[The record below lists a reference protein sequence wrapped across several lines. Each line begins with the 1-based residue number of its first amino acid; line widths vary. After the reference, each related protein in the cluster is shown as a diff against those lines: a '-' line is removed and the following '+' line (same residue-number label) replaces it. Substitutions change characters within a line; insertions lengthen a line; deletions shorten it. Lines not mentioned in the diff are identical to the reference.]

1 MKISASLRQR
11 TNVGLK
17 VSNKI
22 RKIKPKVCMLK
33 EYNAS
38 IEYISNDFH
47 NVSQKKKHQIRAGQ
61 LLEGSTYET
70 AIHEVVL
77 VNVML

>member
-1 MKISASLRQR
+1 
-11 TNVGLK
+11 
-17 VSNKI
+17 
-22 RKIKPKVCMLK
+22 MLK